1 MVFIS
6 LICPNKNNN
15 RRSGPALVEKAGQER
30 FFSKDQKRRKILCL
44 PEDVKQVTSRTG
56 KSHNRRDAF
65 PVRLRVTVYLG

>member
-1 MVFIS
+1 
-6 LICPNKNNN
+6 
-15 RRSGPALVEKAGQER
+15 VEKAGQER

-65 PVRLRVTVYLG
+65 PAMQRVTVYLG